1 MNKVEFIFDGSP
13 QYALYNI
20 THLDG
25 VEEYYLEL
33 RDKSLI
39 AEFGLSLRFRRDR
52 DGQLDPTT
60 TAGGRKKNLLE
71 TILLSINR
79 QPQV

>member
-13 QYALYNI
+13 HYALYNI
-20 THLDG
+20 AHPDG

-33 RDKSLI
+33 RDRPLI
-39 AEFGLSLRFRRDR
+39 AEFGLSVRFRRDS
-52 DGQLDPTT
+52 DGQLILAEAADS
-60 TAGGRKKNLLE
+60 RKKNLLE
-71 TILLSINR
+71 TILLSIDR